1 MEDDETAM
9 RLDEISDSD
18 GPSDDDSSVSGLTQ
32 SKLLIGSAALS
43 DMQVPNQNAPA
54 LSVKNIELGN
64 FPQSPEKDKS
74 AGTSD
79 MVPFDGGEELQLD
92 DSLVDYERLAPI
104 LLDE

>member
-1 MEDDETAM
+1 
-9 RLDEISDSD
+9 
-18 GPSDDDSSVSGLTQ
+18 
-32 SKLLIGSAALS
+32 
-43 DMQVPNQNAPA
+43 MQLPNQAAPS

-79 MVPFDGGEELQLD
+79 IVPFDGGEELALD
-92 DSLVDYERLAPI
+92 DKLVDYERLAPV